1 MSTLTQTAVLTR
13 RNLLHVRND
22 PQQLVGMTIQ
32 PLMFLLLF
40 VYVFGGAIAGSS
52 RAYIQ
57 FVLPGLVVQ
66 GVTFWAMQ
74 TAVGLNT
81 DFQRGLV
88 DRFRSLPIARSSVV
102 AGRIVADV
110 LRTGWGTVITVAGGM
125 IFGFRLHS
133 SVAGA
138 VATFG
143 LILAW
148 GFALSWLMAFLGV
161 SLRSPETVQTAGFLL
176 VMPLGFASSIFAP
189 ASTMPGWL
197 QAFVKVNPVTIVTDA
212 ARGLTLGGPVAR
224 PVLESA
230 FWLAGITVVSW
241 ALVVRAYRTRA

>member
-1 MSTLTQTAVLTR
+1 
-13 RNLLHVRND
+13 
-22 PQQLVGMTIQ
+22 
-32 PLMFLLLF
+32 
-40 VYVFGGAIAGSS
+40 
-52 RAYIQ
+52 
-57 FVLPGLVVQ
+57 
-66 GVTFWAMQ
+66 MQ

-110 LRTGWGTVITVAGGM
+110 LRTGWGTIITVAGGM
-125 IFGFRLHS
+125 AFGFRPHD

-138 VATFG
+138 IAAFG

-161 SLRSPETVQTAGFLL
+161 SLRSPETVQTV

-197 QAFVKVNPVTIVTDA
+197 QAFVKGEPGDRCHRRGTRPDGGRPGRGRCWSLDPRRPPLPRPRLAPRRGVRRTGQLLRRTGLALSALTGWPGIKGRGMPCIEEGLFDRVRGEGAGGGVGGRGFLVA
-212 ARGLTLGGPVAR
+212 AEA
-224 PVLESA
+224 A
-230 FWLAGITVVSW
+230 
-241 ALVVRAYRTRA
+241 